1 MIHEYAL
8 DPELVATWTDRP
20 TGRYFIDKFGL
31 GTTRVASNYPR
42 KHWKRLVWDE
52 WEHLAPHENGGPSRD
67 SAKKRLEV
75 LLEQLRSHV
84 VARRGRHWDSS
95 RSWLDNV
102 VDEHRE
108 CPFHAILAKRD
119 TPHESKYPVL
129 LADEIDALGNE
140 SVLWSSP
147 TGTTAP
153 QSANGIAD
161 AIRSML
167 RIATRIVFVDPYF
180 SPANGK
186 RVKAIAACVRAALK
200 QRPVGRPIM
209 DIIAADKHATEKSC
223 VFSGDCE
230 KKLPKHFPIE
240 QEITIRRYKELDSGE
255 KLHNRYVLTNLGG
268 VHMGYGAVEGKEGQS
283 DDINILD
290 RRQYEK
296 RWRQYIGEPMEA
308 FSQPDPEIC
317 IVGQCSD

>member
-1 MIHEYAL
+1 
-8 DPELVATWTDRP
+8 
-20 TGRYFIDKFGL
+20 
-31 GTTRVASNYPR
+31 
-42 KHWKRLVWDE
+42 
-52 WEHLAPHENGGPSRD
+52 
-67 SAKKRLEV
+67 
-75 LLEQLRSHV
+75 
-84 VARRGRHWDSS
+84 
-95 RSWLDNV
+95 
-102 VDEHRE
+102 
-108 CPFHAILAKRD
+108 
-119 TPHESKYPVL
+119 
-129 LADEIDALGNE
+129 
-140 SVLWSSP
+140 
-147 TGTTAP
+147 
-153 QSANGIAD
+153 
-161 AIRSML
+161 
-167 RIATRIVFVDPYF
+167 
-180 SPANGK
+180 
-186 RVKAIAACVRAALK
+186 
-200 QRPVGRPIM
+200 M